1 MPTDSPTPATI
12 SRIVLKMNGTEQT
25 QPNNIQSQLP
35 NNSFDSFNSY
45 QAKSTPNQQQAKSI
59 FGNSNL

>member
-1 MPTDSPTPATI
+1 
-12 SRIVLKMNGTEQT
+12 MNGTEQT

-59 FGNSNL
+59 FGKKYSNL